1 MDLTL
6 AAATVLTT
14 TTNATNATGNGT
26 ASGAWGGTITNET
39 FGLWFVLL
47 LILGVLVFLFWE

>member
-6 AAATVLTT
+6 AAATVLQG
-14 TTNATNATGNGT
+14 TTNATNATAGKAG
-26 ASGAWGGTITNET
+26 GAISNET

-47 LILGVLVFLFWE
+47 LILAVLVFLFWE